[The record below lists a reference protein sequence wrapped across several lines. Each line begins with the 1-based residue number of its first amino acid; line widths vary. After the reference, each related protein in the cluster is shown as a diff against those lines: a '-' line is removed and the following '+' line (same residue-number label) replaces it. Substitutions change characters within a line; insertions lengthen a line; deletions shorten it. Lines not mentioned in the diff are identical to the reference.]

1 MRQIRQVNNRYTS
14 FKSKLL
20 TESTALLGGV
30 TSVAFNFSFSIDCIH
45 YEKSRNLL
53 LTDLSI
59 IPPLSRNISHDHRYL
74 KLSAQRNETETKQF
88 QNSLETVLFQFHF
101 NFAYSFIPQPVH
113 CHD

>member
-45 YEKSRNLL
+45 YEKSHNLL

-59 IPPLSRNISHDHRYL
+59 IPPLSRNITTTTGILNCQHNEMKL
-74 KLSAQRNETETKQF
+74 K
-88 QNSLETVLFQFHF
+88 QNSFKTV
-101 NFAYSFIPQPVH
+101 
-113 CHD
+113 